1 MPASV
6 EATEEAIIKAEL
18 RVAANPCLT
27 WNAASVMMTEDAQG
41 NKKPDKRK
49 ATGRID
55 GIVTL
60 IMAVGVESAKP
71 ARAAEYSLH
80 FV

>member
-1 MPASV
+1 
-6 EATEEAIIKAEL
+6 
-18 RVAANPCLT
+18 
-27 WNAASVMMTEDAQG
+27 MMTEDAQG

-55 GIVTL
+55 GVVTL
-60 IMAVGVESAKP
+60 IMAMGVAASRGEKP
-71 ARAAEYSLH
+71 AEYSLH

>member
-1 MPASV
+1 
-6 EATEEAIIKAEL
+6 
-18 RVAANPCLT
+18 
-27 WNAASVMMTEDAQG
+27 MTEDAQG

-71 ARAAEYSLH
+71 AQAPKYSLH